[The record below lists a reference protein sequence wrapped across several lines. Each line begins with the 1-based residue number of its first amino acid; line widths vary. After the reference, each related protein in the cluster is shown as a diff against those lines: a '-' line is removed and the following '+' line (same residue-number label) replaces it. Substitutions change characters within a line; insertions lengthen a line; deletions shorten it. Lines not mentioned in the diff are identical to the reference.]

1 MRSSKVSEYNHSRLN
16 EKRLQSTG
24 IFKSF
29 ESLSSQPCFIIDLEQ
44 REEAA
49 FPSPYIATDRSLGIT
64 ATGWAAE
71 ILQKINDKGI
81 ANVAAATMRQ
91 LEAKE
96 RGESREAEYMQFPG
110 RWI

>member
-1 MRSSKVSEYNHSRLN
+1 MHAV
-16 EKRLQSTG
+16 
-24 IFKSF
+24 F
-29 ESLSSQPCFIIDLEQ
+29 ESIRAQSLPIERKEAATYGDIQVIIDLEQ

-81 ANVAAATMRQ
+81 ANVAEATMRQ
-91 LEAKE
+91 PEAKE
-96 RGESREAEYMQFPG
+96 RGESREAEYMQLPG